1 MGKAGRR
8 QGEPKGETA
17 EANALAV
24 FLRNITQGRTVR
36 DLAKSYGA
44 GRTSWSDY
52 RSGVKIAPL
61 ELLERVA
68 SSRVRDDRGRAE
80 LLARARRL
88 HAAACAAEEGKGQ
101 AAKGASASGEA
112 LEPMRE
118 AKRIAEARLA
128 ESERAVRSLLG
139 VTARLQSELD
149 DALRRSGGGTAVGW
163 DPPAGTAPVPS
174 ARTRPGA
181 ADGELVRPSQERAVA
196 REERDALA
204 SPAAGERCGDQQP
217 DAQDEAS
224 GIPPGAELVLR
235 DWYLPATRD
244 LEVPL
249 IPVGADVGVG
259 RTDLPRLRT
268 TAGVIAA
275 RETRV
280 VSGRLVRRADDASV
294 GPGRSPGA
302 LRRVLARVPLSPGC
316 RWCVLFMVCVGLV
329 LGAAATALEPM
340 PSALRAGS
348 GAPYRSGRVPQMA
361 PQKRA
366 IDSSPQPPVATP
378 SPLPPG
384 TTPSSGAPVHPSTPA
399 TSRFAP
405 EAMPSS
411 TAPRPAEIPAPSGS
425 GVYAVA
431 EDGRAIV
438 QWSGADAVWV
448 KIGGPAK
455 DLYAGPAG
463 VFATDP
469 ETGELRGYSGVPG
482 VWAPV
487 SARAAAF
494 AMSGTQLYRLAADRK
509 AVHRWNRARG
519 TWTRIG
525 GPAGRLYG
533 GGAGLFATD
542 PVDGR
547 IFAYGGKADVWFC
560 AGTAGAD
567 FAVSGDHLYGLNPE
581 RSAVMRWSG
590 KAGVW
595 SAIGGPAGDLF
606 AGRSDLYA
614 TNDADGGLWRYR
626 AGGWSRVGDAGAAY
640 GTRGDHL
647 YRLDR
652 DRAAVREWDG
662 TEWRRIGGR
671 VRTLVVAE

>member
-1 MGKAGRR
+1 MA
-8 QGEPKGETA
+8 
-17 EANALAV
+17 
-24 FLRNITQGRTVR
+24 F
-36 DLAKSYGA
+36 
-44 GRTSWSDY
+44 
-52 RSGVKIAPL
+52 
-61 ELLERVA
+61 
-68 SSRVRDDRGRAE
+68 SRVRDDRGRAE

-101 AAKGASASGEA
+101 AAKEVSASGEW

-118 AKRIAEARLA
+118 AKRLTEARLA
-128 ESERAVRSLLG
+128 ESARSVRSLLG

-149 DALRRSGGGTAVGW
+149 DALRRAGGVTAVGW
-163 DPPAGTAPVPS
+163 APSTGPEPGPS
-174 ARTRPGA
+174 AQSRPGA
-181 ADGELVRPSQERAVA
+181 AEDDLVQPSQEHAVA
-196 REERDALA
+196 REKRDVLP
-204 SPAAGERCGDQQP
+204 SPAAGELCDDRQP

-235 DWYLPATRD
+235 DLYLPATRD
-244 LEVPL
+244 LEAPL
-249 IPVGADVGVG
+249 IPVGANVEV
-259 RTDLPRLRT
+259 RRADLPQLRT
-268 TAGVIAA
+268 RAGMIAA
-275 RETRV
+275 GEAKV
-280 VSGRLVRRADDASV
+280 VSGRVVSRADNAF
-294 GPGRSPGA
+294 GGRSRSPVA
-302 LRRVLARVPLSPGC
+302 LRRVFARVPLYPGWQ
-316 RWCVLFMVCVGLV
+316 RRVLFMVCVVLV
-329 LGAAATALEPM
+329 LGAAATSLDPM
-340 PSALRAGS
+340 PSAPRAES
-348 GAPYRSGRVPQMA
+348 AAPFRSGRIPEMA
-361 PQKRA
+361 PQKHA
-366 IDSSPQPPVATP
+366 TGSPLRPPVAT
-378 SPLPPG
+378 SSRLPPG
-384 TTPSSGAPVHPSTPA
+384 TAPSAGAPSHPSAPVP
-399 TSRFAP
+399 SRFAS
-405 EAMPSS
+405 EAVPSS
-411 TAPRPAEIPAPSGS
+411 TAPLPAEIPKPSGS

-431 EDGRAIV
+431 ADGRAIV
-438 QWSGADAVWV
+438 QWSGADAAWV

-469 ETGELRGYSGVPG
+469 ETGELPGYTGVPG
-482 VWAPV
+482 DWTAV
-487 SARAAAF
+487 SARAVAF
-494 AMSGTQLYRLAADRK
+494 AMSGRQLYRLAADRN

-525 GPAGRLYG
+525 GPAGRLYD

-547 IFAYGGKADVWFC
+547 IFAYGGKDGVWFC

-595 SAIGGPAGDLF
+595 SPIGGPAGELF
-606 AGRSDLYA
+606 AGLSDLYV
-614 TNDADGGLWRYR
+614 TNYGDGGLWRYR
-626 AGGWSRVGDAGAAY
+626 AGAWSRVGDAGAAY

-662 TEWRRIGGR
+662 TDWLRIGGR